1 MLSKWLR
8 VVAKFLARANFILL
22 PSQLQATKFLHHYR
36 IPNPYYW
43 NQGKP
48 QFLIRKYLLSHLEGL
63 FTIYY
68 LFIFQTAKRIHMDCS
83 THGLSHLLLNSSS
96 SRRYIDFEGLIMTI
110 QQPIALGLT
119 ALLVYPVG
127 HLRFPSGQISLV
139 DLIDLPRISSQK
151 STKQEIHM
159 YKDKTYYRLNTQRNI
174 RVKNDTVRYLQ

>member
-8 VVAKFLARANFILL
+8 VVAKFLAKANFILL
-22 PSQLQATKFLHHYR
+22 PSQFQATKFLHHYR

-63 FTIYY
+63 
-68 LFIFQTAKRIHMDCS
+68 LGIFQTAKHIHMDCS
-83 THGLSHLLLNSSS
+83 AHGLSHLLLNSSS
-96 SRRYIDFEGLIMTI
+96 SRRYDDFEGMI

-139 DLIDLPRISSQK
+139 DLIDLPRISSLQK

-159 YKDKTYYRLNTQRNI
+159 YKDKTYYHLNTQRNIRHI